1 MGSSNLTHSAQLT
14 GLEWNVRASSARN
27 PDILAK
33 FEAVFE
39 SYWQSADFVEYD
51 AGQFDAESRRAGRSD
66 TGSTVILSPIELR
79 LEPFQER
86 LLERIS
92 LSRIR
97 GHHRN
102 LLVAATGTGKTVM
115 AAVDYARLR
124 NHLPRSRLL
133 FVAHRNEI
141 LDQSLATFR
150 HALRDASFGE
160 KWISGSRPQ
169 RFDHVFASIQSLN
182 AANLEDLAPDHFDVV
197 IVDEFHHAAALSYRK
212 LLDHVQPREILGL
225 TATPERSDDLSIL
238 HWFDDR
244 IAAELRLWDAIDQQ
258 RLCPFMYFGIY
269 DGLDLTDI
277 PWRRGQGYD
286 VQALSNLYT
295 STDAW
300 ARTVLQEVTRL
311 ADDPTTMRALGFCV
325 SIEHAQFMA
334 AHFNKHGVP
343 AVAVWGN
350 SSPADRASA
359 LRDLAAGK
367 VRVVFSVDLFNEG
380 VDVPTVDTLLML
392 RPTES
397 PTLFLQ
403 QLGRGLRRSKDKNF
417 CTVLDFVGTHRRE
430 FRFDRRFRALLGGTR
445 RDIERAV
452 QQGFPFLPAGCYM
465 HLDVKASEIV
475 LHSLR
480 DAIPSRWPSRV
491 EELRVVHGKYP
502 DVTLSQYLEESGLDL
517 PDVYDGTR
525 GWSDLCEA
533 AGVPIAPPG
542 QHEAPLRK
550 ALGRLLHIDD
560 DERIAT
566 YRRLLEGQP
575 RWTYR
580 HCRSVNGAWCGCS
593 SAVWATKCSLRSSR
607 CRTPSTSCGRIR
619 KFVLNSPSCSSS
631 LTTGSTTYTAT
642 STSIPICRCRY
653 TPATRASRSWP
664 LSVLV
669 IARKLLPGGGSLR
682 SQRRQR

>member
-1 MGSSNLTHSAQLT
+1 MRSGKPLRILTTIYTGSTEKQALDQLKGIGAQIRVSYDVSTTRLHAKAWIFHRRSGFSTAYVGSSNLTHSAQLT

-27 PDILAK
+27 PDVLAK

-39 SYWQSADFVEYD
+39 SYWQSADFVEYRHRRNLTT
-51 AGQFDAESRRAGRSD
+51 ESQRAGRTD
-66 TGSTVILSPIELR
+66 TGLTVILSPIELR

-86 LLERIS
+86 LLEQIS
-92 LSRIR
+92 LSRER

-124 NHLPRSRLL
+124 DDLSRSRLL

-150 HALRDASFGE
+150 YALRNASFGE
-160 KWISGSRPQ
+160 KWISGSRPE

-182 AANLEDLAPDHFDVV
+182 AASLEHLAPDHFDVV
-197 IVDEFHHAAALSYRK
+197 IVDEFHHAAAPSYRK
-212 LLDHVQPREILGL
+212 LLDQVQPRELLGL

-258 RLCPFMYFGIY
+258 RLCPFMYFGIH
-269 DGLDLTDI
+269 DGLDFTDI

-286 VQALSNLYT
+286 VEALSTLYT

-300 ARTVLQEVTRL
+300 ARTVLQEVIRL
-311 ADDPTTMRALGFCV
+311 ADDPASMRALGFCV

-334 AHFNKHGVP
+334 AHFNSHGVS
-343 AVAVWGN
+343 AVAVWGD
-350 SSPADRASA
+350 SSRADRVAA
-359 LRDLAAGK
+359 LRDLAAGNVK
-367 VRVVFSVDLFNEG
+367 VVFSVDLFNEG

-430 FRFDRRFRALLGGTR
+430 FRFDRRYRALLGGTR

-465 HLDVKASEIV
+465 HLDGKASEIV
-475 LHSLR
+475 LRSLR
-480 DAIPSRWPSRV
+480 DAIPSRWPARV
-491 EELRVVHGKYP
+491 AELRVVHDKYP
-502 DVTLSQYLEESGLDL
+502 DVTLPKYLEESGLDL

-533 AGVPIAPPG
+533 AGVPIARTW
-542 QHEAPLRK
+542 AAR
-550 ALGRLLHIDD
+550 D
-560 DERIAT
+560 
-566 YRRLLEGQP
+566 
-575 RWTYR
+575 
-580 HCRSVNGAWCGCS
+580 
-593 SAVWATKCSLRSSR
+593 SAA
-607 CRTPSTSCGRIR
+607 
-619 KFVLNSPSCSSS
+619 
-631 LTTGSTTYTAT
+631 
-642 STSIPICRCRY
+642 
-653 TPATRASRSWP
+653 
-664 LSVLV
+664 
-669 IARKLLPGGGSLR
+669 
-682 SQRRQR
+682 